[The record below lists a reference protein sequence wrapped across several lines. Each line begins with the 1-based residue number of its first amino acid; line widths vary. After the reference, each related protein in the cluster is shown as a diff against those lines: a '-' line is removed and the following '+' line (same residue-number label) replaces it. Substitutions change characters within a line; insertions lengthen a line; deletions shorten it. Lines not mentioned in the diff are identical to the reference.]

1 MRYLIMALLV
11 SVMALAGC
19 KDKKDKEDEPKTSVA
34 PEASMSEAVE
44 SYL

>member
-19 KDKKDKEDEPKTSVA
+19 KDKKDKEDEPKTPVA